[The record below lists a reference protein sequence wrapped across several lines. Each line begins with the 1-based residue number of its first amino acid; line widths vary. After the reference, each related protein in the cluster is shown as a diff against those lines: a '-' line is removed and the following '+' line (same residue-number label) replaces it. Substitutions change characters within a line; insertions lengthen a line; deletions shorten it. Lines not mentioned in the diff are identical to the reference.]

1 MSQDNTG
8 NLPPIMTLQE
18 AADACRLH
26 HTTLRKAIR
35 EGRLLASRP
44 TGRDLRITSSAIAQ
58 WLETT
63 STTLPKR

>member
-1 MSQDNTG
+1 
-8 NLPPIMTLQE
+8 MTLQE

-44 TGRDLRITSSAIAQ
+44 TGRDIRITSSAIEQ
-58 WLETT
+58 WLEATCT
-63 STTLPKR
+63 RPQTR